1 MAKFRG
7 NIGYVKTE
15 ETLPGVWTDV
25 TSTRLYSGDVL
36 RNSRKWQQGERINED
51 LNISN
56 QISIVS
62 DQFIL
67 DNLAFIKFVEFM
79 GVRWCIT
86 DISIERP
93 RLILTLGGIYNGNE
107 VESP

>member
-7 NIGYVKTE
+7 NIGCVKTE
-15 ETLPGVWTDV
+15 ETSPGVWTDV
-25 TSTRLYSGDVL
+25 TSTRLYSGDVI
-36 RNSRKWQQGERINED
+36 RNTRRWQQGDKINED
-51 LNISN
+51 LTISN

-79 GVRWCIT
+79 GIQWKIT
-86 DISIERP
+86 DVSVEYP

-107 VESP
+107 T